1 MKLKAKL
8 NVQFII
14 NLMADLLG
22 HSKEKGHA
30 GKIFQFSCSEVIF
43 LRSLIYSP
51 NLRRTWRWVDRKHGD
66 DRLRKITQSQHCS
79 VAGRHVNIWGYWD
92 TPRLSEEEV
101 KKCCKHTTWWPEL
114 TPLPLHLLPPTCASR
129 RLKAAVKRE
138 RASCRTNPASPWVWV
153 TRNTFAICRKVP
165 LCRRDKPTNTEPA
178 GMHDRK

>member
-1 MKLKAKL
+1 MRLKAKL

-51 NLRRTWRWVDRKHGD
+51 NLRRTWRWVDRKYGD
-66 DRLRKITQSQHCS
+66 DRLHKITQSQHCS
-79 VAGRHVNIWGYWD
+79 VVGGHVNIWGYWD
-92 TPRLSEEEV
+92 TPRLSEVEV

-114 TPLPLHLLPPTCASR
+114 TPPHPTRASR
-129 RLKAAVKRE
+129 RLKAMVKCE
-138 RASCRTNPASPWVWV
+138 WASCHTNPASPWVWL
-153 TRNTFAICRKVP
+153 TRNTFAICSKVP
-165 LCRRDKPTNTEPA
+165 LCRRDQPTNTEPA
-178 GMHDRK
+178 EMHDRK